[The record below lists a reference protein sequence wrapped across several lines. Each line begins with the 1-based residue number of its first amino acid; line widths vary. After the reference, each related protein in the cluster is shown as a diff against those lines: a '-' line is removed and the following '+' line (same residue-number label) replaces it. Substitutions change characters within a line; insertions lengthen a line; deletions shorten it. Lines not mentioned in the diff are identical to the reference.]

1 MKQASRYFDLIIMI
15 LIGVVGLFSTISSIA
30 AINDLNMISSYF
42 PEGRT
47 LNIIIWIVNL
57 LLSIG
62 FIAECVFAILLFRKG
77 NTEKVSK
84 AVVDTFTFY
93 GGMCFIASILSI
105 CFVITVENAHGVS
118 YTISSSAI
126 FQMIWCL
133 VIAIVGVI
141 FSVKK
146 VDGKKIPYYISI
158 PSLSGGVLVALVC
171 NVNAN
176 QSGLGVFIFIL
187 FIITSIA
194 GIVLPLLKKFYPYED
209 RDNNHVTNYESVN
222 SKPINTSNDYATKLR
237 ELKKLHDEGILDD
250 EEYRV
255 AKERIIN
262 EL

>member
-15 LIGVVGLFSTISSIA
+15 LIGIVGLISTISSIA
-30 AINDLNMISSYF
+30 SINDVNTISNYF
-42 PEGRT
+42 PEGKT
-47 LNIIIWIVNL
+47 LYIIIWIVNL

-62 FIAECVFAILLFRKG
+62 FIAECLFAIRFFRNG
-77 NTEKVSK
+77 NMEKVSK
-84 AVVDTFTFY
+84 AIVDTFTFY

-105 CFVITVENAHGVS
+105 CFVITVNNAQGGGN
-118 YTISSSAI
+118 TISASAI

-133 VIAIVGVI
+133 LIAIAGVI

-171 NVNAN
+171 NVSEN
-176 QSGLGVFIFIL
+176 QSGLNIFIFVL
-187 FIITSIA
+187 FIIISIA

-209 RDNNHVTNYESVN
+209 RDNNHVTTYESGN

-250 EEYRV
+250 EEYRL